1 MTINSAKSSSRYG
14 LTVILILALFIAAIF
29 FYTRNNRINTLSAN
43 VNQLHLIETDYSA
56 LDTCVLILYRADN
69 NGRLFEATG
78 NNNFMKQYSAEIRR
92 LSRILDS
99 LKINDSAKLHSQN
112 IKGLVKLKKAKMD
125 AYLKLRRLTDNLLF
139 KSSGID
145 TVKIRTVTN
154 SFELNK
160 GKFKTMIT
168 VDTIKPKQDE
178 VKQKGLFGRLA
189 AALSK
194 KKSNSDTAA
203 ILVKKEITLDTSL
216 SSRRYNL
223 LQMRNINSYFRNL
236 YSKHKLLKDSEV
248 EILQINSKII
258 KEIVNLL
265 ENFKQNEVNFVA
277 EAKKNIHYDLDHTFK
292 SISDIYSVIYLLLI
306 LLVAIIL
313 FNLWIIYRNESKL
326 IDYGQKASQ
335 YAQSKSRFL
344 ANMSHEIR
352 TPLNSVIG
360 FSEQLSQDNLSEQQ
374 KEQLEAIKTSS
385 EILMDLVNDI
395 LDFSKY
401 EVGKINFDKVAFSPS
416 DAITEVMSSIAIQ
429 ASRKGLKLEKQLAFD
444 HKLFVQGDSLRL
456 KQLVMNLL
464 SNAIKFTNVGS
475 VTLKADI
482 LIGAKKKSILR
493 VQVIDTGI
501 GIEEKDAVL
510 IFDEFAQVNYSLT
523 KNAQKGTGLGL
534 AICKKIVELQQGS
547 INLKS
552 KIGEGSNFTFEI
564 PYEICEDESKKEKTL
579 AITDVAYLV
588 GKRIL
593 LVDDNKMNVLL
604 AQTVLK
610 KYDIST
616 DTAYDGAEAYQ
627 LFLANKYDLVLTDV
641 QMPVMGGLELT
652 RNIRAV
658 NDPCQSSVPILGV
671 TANVIEEDRE
681 RYLAAGMND
690 LVLKP
695 YSENELINKIVS
707 HIKV

>member
-78 NNNFMKQYSAEIRR
+78 NNAYMRRYDVEIKR
-92 LSRILDS
+92 LSAILDS
-99 LKINDSAKLHSQN
+99 LKINENAKLHSQN
-112 IKGLVKLKKAKMD
+112 IKGLIAKKKAKMMI
-125 AYLKLRRLTDNLLF
+125 YLKLKRLTDSLIF

-145 TVKIRTVTN
+145 TLRERTVTN
-154 SFELNK
+154 GFELTK

-168 VDTIKPKQDE
+168 IDTIKPKQEE

-194 KKSNSDTAA
+194 KKSKSDTAA
-203 ILVKKEITLDTSL
+203 VLVKKEITLDTSL

-223 LQMRNINSYFRNL
+223 LQMRNINSYFHNL

-248 EILQINSKII
+248 EILHINSRII
-258 KEIVNLL
+258 NEIVSLL
-265 ENFKQNEVNFVA
+265 QNFKQSEAAFVSD
-277 EAKKNIHYDLDHTFK
+277 AKKNIHYDLDHTFK
-292 SISDIYSVIYLLLI
+292 SISNIYSVIFVLLI
-306 LLVAIIL
+306 LLVAVIL
-313 FNLWIIYRNESKL
+313 FNLWMIYRNEGKL
-326 IDYGQKASQ
+326 IDYGQKVSQ

-360 FSEQLSQDNLSEQQ
+360 FSEQLSQENLSPQQ
-374 KEQLEAIKTSS
+374 KQQVEAIKTSS
-385 EILMDLVNDI
+385 EILLDLVNDI

-401 EVGKINFDKVAFSPS
+401 EVGKINFDKVAFAPN
-416 DAITEVMSSIAIQ
+416 DAINEVVNSIAIQ
-429 ASRKGLKLEKQLAFD
+429 ASRKGLKLEKQVAFD
-444 HKLFVQGDSLRL
+444 SKLFIQGDSLRL

-464 SNAIKFTNVGS
+464 SNAIKFTDNGS
-475 VTLKADI
+475 VTLKAE
-482 LIGAKKKSILR
+482 LLTSSRKKSILR

-501 GIEEKDAVL
+501 GIEEKDAAL

-534 AICKKIVELQQGS
+534 AICKKIVELQHGKIS
-547 INLKS
+547 VSS
-552 KIGEGSNFTFEI
+552 KIGVGSNFTFEI
-564 PYEICEDESKKEKTL
+564 PYEICEDQSSQKKIL
-579 AITDVAYLV
+579 SLGDVGFLV
-588 GKRIL
+588 GRRIL

-610 KYDIST
+610 KYDIIT

-627 LFLANKYDLVLTDV
+627 LFVKNKYDLILTDV

-652 RNIRAV
+652 RSVRGI
-658 NDPCQSSVPILGV
+658 DSEKSLVPILGV
-671 TANVIEEDRE
+671 TANVIEEDIA